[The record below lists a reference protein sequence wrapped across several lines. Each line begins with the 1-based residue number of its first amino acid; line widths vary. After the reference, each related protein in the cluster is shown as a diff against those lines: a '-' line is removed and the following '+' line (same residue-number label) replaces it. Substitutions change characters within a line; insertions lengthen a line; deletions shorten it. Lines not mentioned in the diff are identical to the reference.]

1 MEENKPKLV
10 CFSCKFG
17 WGYLTDSETLGAQV
31 KNFIPVTCTSKV
43 GASHVLEAF
52 RHGADGVLLLGC
64 PEGDCHFQ
72 DGNYRAAKRMY
83 LLQKVIQA
91 FGLEPERIN
100 IAFGHDPEGRDIA
113 KFVHKMEENLMKL
126 GPVRLP

>member
-1 MEENKPKLV
+1 MEKYKPKVV

-17 WGYLTDSETLGAQV
+17 WGYLTDSATLCAQT

-64 PEGDCHFQ
+64 PEGKCHFQ
-72 DGNYRAAKRMY
+72 DGNFRAAKRMY
-83 LLQKVIQA
+83 LLQQVIQA
-91 FGLEPERIN
+91 FGLEPERIG
-100 IAFGHDPEGRDIA
+100 IRLDCDPAGSDIPQY
-113 KFVHKMEENLMKL
+113 VHEMETNLTKL
-126 GPVRLP
+126 GPVRLL